1 MNGPDARLRW
11 EEVEAWLAAARL
23 DREAAIACLA
33 AAPPLPAPAA
43 FHCQQ
48 AAEKLLKGFLIH
60 AARPFRKTHD
70 MAELVDKVAPL
81 YPEMA
86 GLISQMQDW
95 TRWAIAARYP
105 QPGDVAE
112 PQPAIDELRRAI
124 AAVDAL
130 SRALRERAPARREDR

>member
-1 MNGPDARLRW
+1 MNGPDEVLRW

-33 AAPPLPAPAA
+33 ATPALPLPAA

-48 AAEKLLKGFLIH
+48 AAEKLLKGFLIL

-70 MAELVDKVAPL
+70 MAELFDAVAPL
-81 YPEMA
+81 YPDIA
-86 GLISQMQDW
+86 GLISEMQDW

-105 QPGDVAE
+105 QPGGVAE
-112 PQPAIDELRRAI
+112 PEPAIDELSRAT

-130 SRALRERAPARREDR
+130 IRALRERAPAPREGQ